1 MAAWAANENWTDS
14 TNFHVRLVSNR
25 IHGTSTMARSTHT
38 ASGRPRVS
46 RNIELLLAE
55 DVESLGKRG
64 EIVRVKPGY
73 ARNYLIPNGLAT
85 MATEANKRAVVR
97 HTEKLAQLFEQKMKD
112 LQVRADAIGKY
123 SVTLEANA
131 NEEGHLYGSIMGP
144 DISKALKAAGYNVDA
159 DHVRLDGPL
168 KELGM
173 YTVKIQLHPEVKTEV
188 KVWVV
193 PAAKK

>member
-1 MAAWAANENWTDS
+1 MS
-14 TNFHVRLVSNR
+14 
-25 IHGTSTMARSTHT
+25 RSTHT
-38 ASGRPRVS
+38 ASGRPRTS
-46 RNIELLLAE
+46 RQVELLLAA
-55 DVESLGKRG
+55 DVEHLGSTG

-73 ARNYLIPNGLAT
+73 ARNYLMPNGLAT
-85 MATEANKRAVVR
+85 VASEENKRAVKR
-97 HTEKLAQLFEQKMKD
+97 HQETLVEIQKQKMQD
-112 LQVRADAIGKY
+112 LQKRADAIGKY

-144 DISKALKAAGYNVDA
+144 DISKALKAASYPVEP
-159 DHVRLDGPL
+159 DHVKLEGPI

-173 YTVKIQLHPEVKTEV
+173 YTVKIQLHPEIKTEI